1 LEKEKGALKEQKC
14 TLKIKNNNY
23 FGTKFKY
30 YKIKYLETDGVA
42 DRVPADECILPL
54 YEDPFRSKSS
64 SHILR
69 SRLYL
74 DLQKNNIKIYIF
86 NRFTIKI

>member
-1 LEKEKGALKEQKC
+1 MRKIERNRESIGKGKKGALKEQKC

-64 SHILR
+64 YHILR
-69 SRLYL
+69 SQTILTL
-74 DLQKNNIKIYIF
+74 S
-86 NRFTIKI
+86 RFTEK